1 MCRKRSHKFREEAR
15 ILVICLALFSAAS
28 VHPAKVDILELSW
41 RADHHMHLSSPD
53 LCRRMDKCFDCG
65 CLDSNHPPAV
75 LAADAVRV
83 LDAAHVSKGVILSSA
98 YLYGLHSLHL
108 PPSEQA
114 KQIRL
119 ENAFTAAEASKYPKR
134 LVAFLSVNPLQDTA
148 VDELRYWAAKSQ
160 FVGLKLH
167 FRASAVNLRS
177 AAHRKRIGRVLAQA
191 AREHR
196 ASVIHLGGG
205 DFDAPDT
212 ELFISKV
219 LPSAGDSWVQIAH
232 AGGGL
237 PRHDGN
243 NLRVLRTFANHI
255 VQNDPSTR
263 RVYFDLSYVPG
274 PKEPSADVSELAKQI
289 RRIGIR
295 RFLFGSDFNVLTP
308 AEEITNLGN
317 LGLTPEEWR
326 ILSQNCAPWAC

>member
-1 MCRKRSHKFREEAR
+1 MHTKRSHKLGEVAR
-15 ILVICLALFSAAS
+15 ILVISLARCSAAT
-28 VHPAKVDILELSW
+28 VPPAKLETPGLSW

-53 LCRRMDKCFDCG
+53 LCRRLGKCFDCG

-75 LAADAVRV
+75 LAADAVSA

-108 PPSEQA
+108 PPSEEA
-114 KQIRL
+114 KDIRL
-119 ENAFTAAEASKYPKR
+119 ENAFTAAEVSKYPKR
-134 LVAFLSVNPLQDTA
+134 LLGFLSVNPLQNSA
-148 VDELRYWAAKSQ
+148 LDELRDWAAKSQ

-167 FRASAVNLRS
+167 FRASAVNIRS
-177 AAHRKRIGRVLAQA
+177 AADRRRIRRVLAA
-191 AREHR
+191 AAKEHL
-196 ASVIHLGGG
+196 AIVIHLGGG
-205 DFDAPDT
+205 DFDAPDA
-212 ELFISKV
+212 ELFITDV

-243 NLRVLRTFANHI
+243 DLRVLRTFANHI

-263 RVYFDLSYVPG
+263 RVFFDLSYVPG
-274 PKEPSADVSELAKQI
+274 PKEPSADVTELAKEI
-289 RRIGIR
+289 RRIGIS
-295 RFLFGSDFNVLTP
+295 RFLFGSDFNVLTSTQ
-308 AEEITNLGN
+308 EIANLPK
-317 LGLTPEEWR
+317 LGLAPEEWQ